1 MGRPWNVKLGNLLN
15 VRRGHPQD
23 GKIGFLGNVLR
34 MFPKH
39 DEDQYLAAGPDLIA
53 LCFVK
58 FFFQFFLLMFF
69 YAF

>member
-1 MGRPWNVKLGNLLN
+1 
-15 VRRGHPQD
+15 
-23 GKIGFLGNVLR
+23 

-39 DEDQYLAAGPDLIA
+39 DEDQYLPAGIALIA

>member
-15 VRRGHPQD
+15 VRRGHLQD

>member
-1 MGRPWNVKLGNLLN
+1 
-15 VRRGHPQD
+15 
-23 GKIGFLGNVLR
+23 

-53 LCFVK
+53 LYFVK